1 MRVIFFS
8 SPLFAGGRNFAS
20 ILIMLKT
27 KTKQKIVA
35 EHRAHEK
42 DTGSSAVQIAL
53 LSQQIDALTGHLKKH
68 AKDNHSRRGLL
79 KMVSKR
85 KKLLEYL
92 AKKNETLY
100 KTLIKKLG
108 LRK

>member
-1 MRVIFFS
+1 
-8 SPLFAGGRNFAS
+8 
-20 ILIMLKT
+20 MLKP
-27 KTKQKIVA
+27 KTKQKIVK
-35 EHRAHEK
+35 EHGVHEK
-42 DTGSSAVQIAL
+42 DTGSSVVQIAL
-53 LSQQIDALTGHLKKH
+53 LSKQIDSLAAHLKKH

-92 AKKNETLY
+92 AKKNESLY
-100 KTLIKKLG
+100 KSLVKKLG